1 MEQQTKKEARKLAEE
16 HVDWFL
22 TMLRP
27 LLISFM
33 IHGIKH
39 GQKDGTENK
48 TKGGK

>member
-1 MEQQTKKEARKLAEE
+1 MTEEEKRELVEA

-22 TMLRP
+22 EIIRP

-39 GQKDGTENK
+39 GDKPLPPTGE
-48 TKGGK
+48 KGC